1 MTKKK
6 KPTMNELS
14 KVISNMD
21 IGLRGIHNILRLY
34 VEYKGDAVAFN
45 QFLDGKAKEQEEMK
59 KQQEQ
64 QNDS

>member
-1 MTKKK
+1 MTTNK
-6 KPTMNELS
+6 KPTIKELS